1 MKTNV
6 TTDMPLKIAIASGK
20 GGTGKTT
27 VSVNLF
33 HFIRQSWTSRVA
45 LVDCD
50 VEEPNDLIFFP
61 GAKLLSEK
69 EATLPVPEII
79 TDKCTFCRKCVEY
92 CEFNAI
98 VVIPP
103 VKFAEINPSLCHSC
117 GACLVACQDDA
128 IIEKPYSIGKIRKYA
143 VDEQAVI
150 VEGLLKIG
158 SAMQTSLIKI
168 VKKEP
173 VNNAEVILY
182 DAPPGTSCPV
192 VTTTA
197 DADYII
203 LVTEPT
209 PFGLHD
215 LKLTVDLLRE
225 LEKPFGVIVNKAGL
239 GNRDVY
245 DYLEKEDIELIGE
258 IPFDKKYAS
267 GYARG
272 ELLSHIPEKMENI
285 YRQIVQDLKEKVSD
299 YA

>member
-1 MKTNV
+1 
-6 TTDMPLKIAIASGK
+6 MPVKIAIASGK

-33 HFIRQSWTSRVA
+33 HFIRQLWTNRVA

-61 GAKLLSEK
+61 GAKLVDEK
-69 EATLPVPEII
+69 DATLPVPEII
-79 TDKCTFCRKCVEY
+79 TDKCTFCRRCVEY

-117 GACLVACQDDA
+117 GACLVACRDDA
-128 IIEKPYSIGKIRKYA
+128 IVEKPYSIGKIRKYA
-143 VDEQAVI
+143 VDEQAGI

-173 VNNAEVILY
+173 VHDAEVILY

-197 DADYII
+197 DANYII

-215 LKLTVDLLRE
+215 LKLTVSLLKE

-239 GNRDVY
+239 GNREIY
-245 DYLEKEDIELIGE
+245 KYLEEENIELIGE
-258 IPFDKKYAS
+258 IPFDKTYAS

-272 ELLSHIPEKMENI
+272 ELLSFIPKEMETV
-285 YRQIVQDLKEKVSD
+285 YRKIVTELKEKVID